1 MPSSVVMEETP
12 ESLLDGEDIKPVNL
26 TGNQPGIFSGRT
38 AAKIEPPML
47 WPPDA
52 KS

>member
-1 MPSSVVMEETP
+1 MLEETL
-12 ESLLDGEDIKPVNL
+12 ESLLDGKDMKPVNL
-26 TGNQPGIFSGRT
+26 IGNQPGIFSGRT